1 MHKLLTVTA
10 AIAALTISA
19 TAAQADCVGN
29 HNVMAS
35 KAPAKE
41 VVAISTYDGAQ
52 TQPVIEDEAKKA
64 EAAVTVCEEGDKNC
78 EAGTK

>member
-19 TAAQADCVGN
+19 AAAQADCVGN
-29 HNVMAS
+29 HVMAS

-41 VVAISTYDGAQ
+41 VVAISTYDGAL
-52 TQPVIEDEAKKA
+52 PPPAIVEDPKTA
-64 EAAVTVCEEGDKNC
+64 EAATPVCAEGDKDC
-78 EAGTK
+78 AAGTK